1 MAEDNYATRRDG
13 FLTMWE
19 SISRPAYERR
29 VNYDDIE
36 EGDRGYLEINYARSR
51 KILEEETMFY
61 PDEPLLMKHA
71 LLWLFRT
78 RNIRELPDMQPETLS
93 SMVSDY
99 PIVEEDRDLTGRTNK
114 QELLTMM
121 RKLDQMLVKEVHE
134 VSFYA
139 DDFHGRGTA
148 FGETFDM
155 NDITA
160 AHRSFPHDTL
170 VKVTN
175 VDNDKSVIVR
185 INDRGPYV
193 HGRDMDLSKAS
204 FLEIAPQGQGVLRA
218 TFERLGNVEMVTSC
232 EQRQQVFQK
241 RITRDIRFF
250 RGVPHTFTIGNPLV
264 LQSTKPFV
272 VQSIVFPDGQNLR
285 IQDFVNPKEK
295 YQFSPDMTGRYSI
308 FVGDTLGHIRE
319 MRMNV
324 SSCFLP

>member
-1 MAEDNYATRRDG
+1 
-13 FLTMWE
+13 
-19 SISRPAYERR
+19 
-29 VNYDDIE
+29 
-36 EGDRGYLEINYARSR
+36 
-51 KILEEETMFY
+51 
-61 PDEPLLMKHA
+61 
-71 LLWLFRT
+71 
-78 RNIRELPDMQPETLS
+78 
-93 SMVSDY
+93 
-99 PIVEEDRDLTGRTNK
+99 
-114 QELLTMM
+114 
-121 RKLDQMLVKEVHE
+121 
-134 VSFYA
+134 
-139 DDFHGRGTA
+139 
-148 FGETFDM
+148 
-155 NDITA
+155 
-160 AHRSFPHDTL
+160 
-170 VKVTN
+170 
-175 VDNDKSVIVR
+175 
-185 INDRGPYV
+185 
-193 HGRDMDLSKAS
+193 MDLSKAS

-324 SSCFLP
+324 SSCVLP